1 MENKVASL
9 ENIDELENESPRS
22 LFSSSVSELPTVR
35 DFSFIKP
42 IAKGG
47 YRCESFLLSP
57 FSFLLSPFSFLL
69 SPFLNPKISQSLQ
82 SGFLGEENQNGRS
95 VRGQGAKEI
104 IHCWQERCAPH
115 PSGEEDP
122 GD

>member
-57 FSFLLSPFSFLL
+57 FSFPEPKNFSIFAV
-69 SPFLNPKISQSLQ
+69 
-82 SGFLGEENQNGRS
+82 GFSWRGKSKREICSRS
-95 VRGQGAKEI
+95 
-104 IHCWQERCAPH
+104 RC
-115 PSGEEDP
+115 
-122 GD
+122 